1 MRVCAGKEE
10 LKEEKKVILDSNI
23 ENVYRLINSLTG
35 AKLFLSHQQEWADE
49 ATKNSRLGG
58 GKAYS
63 HQ

>member
-49 ATKNSRLGG
+49 ATKNS
-58 GKAYS
+58 
-63 HQ
+63 